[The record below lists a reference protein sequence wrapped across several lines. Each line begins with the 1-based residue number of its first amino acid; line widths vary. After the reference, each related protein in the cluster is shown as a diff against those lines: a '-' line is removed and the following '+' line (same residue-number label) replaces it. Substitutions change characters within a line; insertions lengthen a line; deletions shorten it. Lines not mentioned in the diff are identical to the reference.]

1 MPAVLK
7 EMTEAINSIEDCEKL
22 LEELKK
28 QRTVQLMTQL
38 KDALNQAE
46 KMVEHKES
54 LSGKLEP
61 ELIQWDP
68 QSKLERRDHE
78 LDTVEDMLDQFESKL
93 NKEQAYFETEMAELE
108 KKESDAKMDP
118 KFKVKLEQQKTGLM
132 DLVQDAEDL
141 IN

>member
-1 MPAVLK
+1 
-7 EMTEAINSIEDCEKL
+7 
-22 LEELKK
+22 
-28 QRTVQLMTQL
+28 MTQL
-38 KDALNQAE
+38 KDSLNQAE